1 MSFYTSSVRTH
12 VIDPQFD
19 SSLFRSE
26 FRLNT
31 PDTLYTSNLRIHN
44 LGVLVD
50 NTTMQQECRY
60 NHLVGAHGIVKQIG
74 LYNGQQMLSQITNF
88 GDWTGFLSYNHTNQ
102 QNTDQLKV
110 SARTGLGYIYHRDV
124 PNADTLQ
131 PTLIKES
138 CPDLGSQLGDV
149 PTAAP
154 AGMLMLREVFP
165 LLKAL
170 PFLHT
175 GLFPDLRVVVQ
186 YYPKNNTNILQP
198 ASGAE
203 TLTATTLPLLVAD
216 EIVNSDFAAKQLAGF
231 KEVIFNETEMD
242 SVVVPKNTTNVR
254 LRLQAFTNKSLVA
267 LTVQKKPMEEVSA
280 LYKGYSSQFCFDE
293 KINLVCNGSNLLAD
307 QGCERPSQKLQML
320 TECWGVSNSIPC
332 GNNGATY
339 QVAKFID
346 NPTQRVS
353 KLDYFAALV
362 NKKITSLDID
372 YSRRQTIIAEIDTL
386 QYNQKLTL
394 QCFGTVR
401 KAIVKAK
408 DGSVAVLYV

>member
-1 MSFYTSSVRTH
+1 
-12 VIDPQFD
+12 
-19 SSLFRSE
+19 
-26 FRLNT
+26 
-31 PDTLYTSNLRIHN
+31 
-44 LGVLVD
+44 
-50 NTTMQQECRY
+50 
-60 NHLVGAHGIVKQIG
+60 
-74 LYNGQQMLSQITNF
+74 MLSQITNF

-124 PNADTLQ
+124 PDSDTLQ

-216 EIVNSDFAAKQLAGF
+216 EIVNPEFAAKQLAGF

-242 SVVVPKNTTNVR
+242 SVVVPKDTTNVR

-280 LYKGYSSQFCFDE
+280 LYKGYGSQFCFDE
-293 KINLVCNGSNLLAD
+293 KIQLVCNGANLLAD

-332 GNNGATY
+332 ANNGATY